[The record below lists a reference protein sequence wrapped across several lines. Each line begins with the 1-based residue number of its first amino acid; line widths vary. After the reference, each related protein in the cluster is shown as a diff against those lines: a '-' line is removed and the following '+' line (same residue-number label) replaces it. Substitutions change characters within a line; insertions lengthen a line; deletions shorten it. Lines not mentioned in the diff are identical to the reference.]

1 MYDSCTNTSV
11 NQIFLLA
18 KIIIVLLMLRG
29 YNSRLSSLLV
39 TFLLHKSSISIMNN
53 TNLIEHRHGVKK
65 LVMHPIQS
73 LPLIYDM
80 KLVPVRAS
88 LTSLPSHHAV
98 KVLLPVHHSI
108 VPASRYHNV
117 PRQQRSNLSVE
128 NVNARTHESLRF
140 EHPKYSHISSSDRS
154 TERQKTYMNHF
165 RNALV
170 VAPFSKSPTIAIT
183 ATKHKELDNCVK
195 KEKFPK
201 VLYQLLEDAGKNGN
215 EDIVCFLPHGRS
227 FIVKDI
233 GKFETI
239 VMPKYF
245 KMSVWKSFRRQLNL
259 YDFTRVTCG
268 PDRGS
273 YYHKSFVRGKPE
285 LLDDMKRSKLKG
297 ERSKNLP
304 DYIAPKSPNFYLESE
319 EEVG

>member
-1 MYDSCTNTSV
+1 
-11 NQIFLLA
+11 
-18 KIIIVLLMLRG
+18 
-29 YNSRLSSLLV
+29 
-39 TFLLHKSSISIMNN
+39 MNN
-53 TNLIEHRHGVKK
+53 TNLIDHRHGVKK

-201 VLYQLLEDAGKNGN
+201 VLYQLLEDATNN
-215 EDIVCFLPHGRS
+215 SDEDIVCFLPHGRS